1 MLSIMVPYIDHL
13 LLSMISMYRLWFDID
28 HFQLS
33 IIAMCRFKE
42 AVISIMVRYIDHF
55 HVSIV
60 AMYRLMEAGVSIL
73 ARCRSLP
80 YFDYCHVSI
89 SGGRYID
96 YG

>member
-1 MLSIMVPYIDHL
+1 
-13 LLSMISMYRLWFDID
+13 
-28 HFQLS
+28 
-33 IIAMCRFKE
+33 
-42 AVISIMVRYIDHF
+42 MVRYIDHF